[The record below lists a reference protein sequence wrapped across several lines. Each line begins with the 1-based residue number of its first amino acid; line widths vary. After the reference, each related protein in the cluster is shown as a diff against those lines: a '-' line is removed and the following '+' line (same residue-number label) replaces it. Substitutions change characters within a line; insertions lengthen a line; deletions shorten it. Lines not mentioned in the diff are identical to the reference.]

1 MTTSLTNKKRPLIYA
16 IIMTIG
22 FIFLQNLLQ
31 TLPEQY
37 FLTGILLLYPLL
49 IFELLITRYSA
60 KLLLKQYSL
69 PPVSE
74 NKESLSHLVHHV
86 VLPSLIYFSSVS
98 FLFFH
103 RQPSLQPFLT
113 IGLFF
118 TYWILFT
125 NIRAFYEDK
134 FKLEIYTHNIYD
146 IITTFS
152 AFFTFVSIF
161 NLFKTYQ
168 FTLLIIFIPLTAVFF
183 LLYLLILVRYQI
195 QIVIPVK
202 LLIVILFAAVSLIVS
217 YLGLNE
223 LEAGF
228 ILTETFYFIYAI
240 TIHYHEG
247 SANLKIISEYIIIFM
262 RSIVLLIGIT

>member
-113 IGLFF
+113 IGFFFPISGLFMKISSNWK
-118 TYWILFT
+118 Y
-125 NIRAFYEDK
+125 IR
-134 FKLEIYTHNIYD
+134 
-146 IITTFS
+146 
-152 AFFTFVSIF
+152 
-161 NLFKTYQ
+161 
-168 FTLLIIFIPLTAVFF
+168 
-183 LLYLLILVRYQI
+183 
-195 QIVIPVK
+195 
-202 LLIVILFAAVSLIVS
+202 
-217 YLGLNE
+217 
-223 LEAGF
+223 
-228 ILTETFYFIYAI
+228 
-240 TIHYHEG
+240 
-247 SANLKIISEYIIIFM
+247 IIFM
-262 RSIVLLIGIT
+262 I